1 MGWPNQGKPIQF
13 ANPTGQF
20 NRVVDAPIT
29 GALLSKERTRDH
41 RGLQMEES
49 TGSFTPLLIVI
60 ALAFFVPLLLTRF
73 ERLRLPIVVGE
84 ILAGIAIGR
93 SGFGWVTHE
102 DQLLTLLAEF
112 GFVFLMFLAGM
123 EIDFASL
130 NIELPGSS
138 SEGKAQAGIGKAGGR
153 RGRKWGPLST
163 SAYSFL
169 LTLALSTIVGV
180 VLLRMGLVSN
190 PWMMALIM
198 STTSLGVVMPVLKEQ
213 ELIRGRFGQTILIA
227 ALIADFAT
235 MILITVVV
243 ATVSH
248 GLTLDIL
255 LISVLFVVF
264 FLFYRLGIISLNRVE
279 SLRRTLE
286 DLSHTTARIKIR
298 GAFTIMLLFVVLA
311 EVLGAEIILGA
322 FMAGAMLSLLSRR
335 EDLEAMHQLEAVGFG
350 FFIPIFFI
358 MVGVEFNLGVLLG
371 STDAL
376 LLLPF
381 LVLAAFVV
389 KVGPALLFRFQ
400 FTWRETFSAGF
411 LLSSRLSLIIAASA
425 IGLNLGIISESVN
438 TMIILV
444 AIVTVSVAP
453 LIFSRI
459 VPRTEEETVHPVVV
473 FGAERLGLQ
482 VAEQLRGHN
491 EHVVIVDA
499 DANLT
504 ARARRRVS
512 KGIEVLQAD
521 VDEEGGRLAE
531 HLDLADTVVVTISD
545 TDRNRHVC
553 HVARTRYGIS
563 HIVTLVRETNRLLEF
578 EALNVTVFN
587 PSLDQAALLSL
598 LARNPDIYDLLTR
611 TDDNKEVSEVWVHNH
626 GYDDMALREL
636 PLPGDVLILSIRR
649 DGEFI
654 VPRGN
659 TQLTYGDHL
668 TLVGTFDHLHD
679 ARALFA

>member
-1 MGWPNQGKPIQF
+1 
-13 ANPTGQF
+13 
-20 NRVVDAPIT
+20 
-29 GALLSKERTRDH
+29 
-41 RGLQMEES
+41 MEEIA
-49 TGSFTPLLIVI
+49 GSFTPLLIVI
-60 ALAFFVPLLLTRF
+60 SLAFFVPLLLTRF
-73 ERLRLPIVVGE
+73 QRLRLPIVVGE
-84 ILAGIAIGR
+84 ILAGIVIGR

-123 EIDFASL
+123 EIDFANL
-130 NIELPGSS
+130 NIELPGVARGGGTQTRPAAT
-138 SEGKAQAGIGKAGGR
+138 ENRGR
-153 RGRKWGPLST
+153 RTFGPLSI
-163 SAYSFL
+163 SLMGFL
-169 LTLALSTIVGV
+169 LTLALSGIVGF
-180 VLLRMGLVSN
+180 VLLRMGLVSS

-213 ELIRGRFGQTILIA
+213 ELIRGRFGQSILIA

-255 LISVLFVVF
+255 LISMLFVVF
-264 FLFYRLGIISLNRVE
+264 FLMYRLGIVSLNRFDT
-279 SLRRTLE
+279 LRRTLE

-322 FMAGAMLSLLSRR
+322 FIAGAMLSLLSTR

-358 MVGVEFNLGVLLG
+358 MVGVDFNLGVLLG
-371 STDAL
+371 TSDAL

-381 LVLAAFVV
+381 LVLAAFLV
-389 KVGPALLFRFQ
+389 KLLPALLFRLQ

-444 AIVTVSVAP
+444 AIVTVSCAP
-453 LIFSRI
+453 LIFNRI
-459 VPRTEEETVHPVVV
+459 VPRGEGVKIRPIVV

-482 VAEQLRGHN
+482 VAEQLFGHH
-491 EHVVIVDA
+491 EQVVIVDA
-499 DANLT
+499 DANLA
-504 ARARRRVS
+504 ARAKRRAS
-512 KGIEVLQAD
+512 EGIEVLHTNI
-521 VDEEGGRLAE
+521 DEEDEYLAGR
-531 HLDLADTVVVTISD
+531 LDLADTVVVTHSD
-545 TDRNRHVC
+545 TDRNRHIC
-553 HVARTRYGIS
+553 HVTRTRYGVN
-563 HIVTLVRETNRLLEF
+563 HIVTLVRETNRLVEF
-578 EALNVTVFN
+578 ETLNVTVFN

-598 LARNPDIYDLLTR
+598 LARNPDIYELLTR
-611 TDDNKEVSEVWVHNH
+611 TDDNKEVSEVWVHNSD
-626 GYDDMALREL
+626 YNDTALREL
-636 PLPGDVLILSIRR
+636 VLPGDVLILSIRR

-659 TQLTYGDHL
+659 TQLEYGDHL
-668 TLVGTFDHLHD
+668 TLVGTFDHLHE
-679 ARALFA
+679 AVAMFSSGQPVGAGERLLV

>member
-1 MGWPNQGKPIQF
+1 
-13 ANPTGQF
+13 
-20 NRVVDAPIT
+20 
-29 GALLSKERTRDH
+29 
-41 RGLQMEES
+41 MEEIA
-49 TGSFTPLLIVI
+49 GSFTPLLIVI
-60 ALAFFVPLLLTRF
+60 ALAFVVPLLLTRF
-73 ERLRLPIVVGE
+73 QRLRLPIVVGE
-84 ILAGIAIGR
+84 ILAGIVVGR

-123 EIDFASL
+123 EIDFANL
-130 NIELPGSS
+130 NIELPGVARGGGTQTRPAAT
-138 SEGKAQAGIGKAGGR
+138 ENRGR
-153 RGRKWGPLST
+153 RTFGPLSI
-163 SAYSFL
+163 SLMGFL
-169 LTLALSTIVGV
+169 LTLALSGIVGF
-180 VLLRMGLVSN
+180 VLLRMGLVSS

-243 ATVSH
+243 ATISH

-255 LISVLFVVF
+255 LISMLFVVF
-264 FLFYRLGIISLNRVE
+264 FLLYRLGIVSLNRFDA
-279 SLRRTLE
+279 LRRTLE

-298 GAFTIMLLFVVLA
+298 GAFTVMLLFVVLA

-322 FMAGAMLSLLSRR
+322 FIAGAMLSLLSTR

-358 MVGVEFNLGVLLG
+358 MVGVDFNLGVLIG
-371 STDAL
+371 TTDAL

-381 LVLAAFVV
+381 LVLAAFLV
-389 KVGPALLFRFQ
+389 KLLPALLFRLQ

-444 AIVTVSVAP
+444 AIVTVSCAP
-453 LIFSRI
+453 LIFNRI
-459 VPRTEEETVHPVVV
+459 VPRGDGVKIRPIVV

-482 VAEQLRGHN
+482 VAEQLYGHH
-491 EHVVIVDA
+491 EQVAIVDA
-499 DANLT
+499 DANLA
-504 ARARRRVS
+504 ARAKRRAS
-512 KGIEVLQAD
+512 EGIEVLHANID
-521 VDEEGGRLAE
+521 DEDEYLAE
-531 HLDLADTVVVTISD
+531 RLDLADTVVVTHSD
-545 TDRNRHVC
+545 TDRNRHIC
-553 HVARTRYGIS
+553 HVTRTRYGVN
-563 HIVTLVRETNRLLEF
+563 HIVTLVRETNRLVEF
-578 EALNVTVFN
+578 ETLNVTVFN

-611 TDDNKEVSEVWVHNH
+611 TDDNKEVSEVWVHNAA
-626 GYDDMALREL
+626 YADFALREL
-636 PLPGDVLILSIRR
+636 VLPGDVLILSIRR

-659 TQLTYGDHL
+659 TQLEYGDHL
-668 TLVGTFDHLHD
+668 TLVGTFDHLHE
-679 ARALFA
+679 AVAMFNSGGQPVGAGERLLV

>member
-1 MGWPNQGKPIQF
+1 
-13 ANPTGQF
+13 
-20 NRVVDAPIT
+20 
-29 GALLSKERTRDH
+29 
-41 RGLQMEES
+41 MEEIA
-49 TGSFTPLLIVI
+49 GSFTPLLIVI
-60 ALAFFVPLLLTRF
+60 SLAFFVPLLLTRF
-73 ERLRLPIVVGE
+73 QRLRLPIVVGE
-84 ILAGIAIGR
+84 ILAGIVIGR

-123 EIDFASL
+123 EIDFANL
-130 NIELPGSS
+130 NIELPGVARGGGTQTRPAAT
-138 SEGKAQAGIGKAGGR
+138 EIRGR
-153 RGRKWGPLST
+153 RTFGPLSI
-163 SAYSFL
+163 SLMGFL
-169 LTLALSTIVGV
+169 LTLSLSGIVGF
-180 VLLRMGLVSN
+180 VLLRMGLVSS

-243 ATVSH
+243 ATISH

-255 LISVLFVVF
+255 LISILFVVF
-264 FLFYRLGIISLNRVE
+264 FLLYRLGIVSLNRVDA
-279 SLRRTLE
+279 LRRTLE
-286 DLSHTTARIKIR
+286 ELSHTTARIKIR
-298 GAFTIMLLFVVLA
+298 GAFTVMLLFVVLA

-322 FMAGAMLSLLSRR
+322 FIAGAMLSLLSTR

-358 MVGVEFNLGVLLG
+358 MVGVDFNLGVLIG
-371 STDAL
+371 TADAL

-381 LVLAAFVV
+381 LVLAAFLV
-389 KVGPALLFRFQ
+389 KLLPALLFRLQ

-444 AIVTVSVAP
+444 AIVTVSCAP
-453 LIFSRI
+453 LIFNRI
-459 VPRTEEETVHPVVV
+459 VPRGEAVKTRPIVV

-482 VAEQLRGHN
+482 VAEQLFGHH
-491 EHVVIVDA
+491 EQVVIVDA
-499 DANLT
+499 DANLA
-504 ARARRRVS
+504 ARAKRRAS
-512 KGIEVLQAD
+512 EGIETLHANID
-521 VDEEGGRLAE
+521 DEDESLAE
-531 HLDLADTVVVTISD
+531 HLDLADTVVVTHSD
-545 TDRNRHVC
+545 TDRNRHIC
-553 HVARTRYGIS
+553 HVTRTRYGVN
-563 HIVTLVRETNRLLEF
+563 HIVTLVRETNRLVEF
-578 EALNVTVFN
+578 ETLNVTVFN

-611 TDDNKEVSEVWVHNH
+611 TDDNKEVSEVWVHNAE
-626 GYDDMALREL
+626 YADFALREL
-636 PLPGDVLILSIRR
+636 VLPGDVLILSIRR

-659 TQLTYGDHL
+659 TQLEYGDHL
-668 TLVGTFDHLHD
+668 TLVGTFDHLHE
-679 ARALFA
+679 AVAMFSSGQPVGAGERLLV